1 MRIVKPASQCLI
13 HSQAQINDSREHG
26 RHEQT
31 PRQGED
37 GVCCLR
43 AVLSPVSG
51 TSLFKLPNKAVSVRF
66 RLRTVLEGWWLQ
78 ASAVGPGF
86 GTTLG

>member
-1 MRIVKPASQCLI
+1 MNKMRIVKPASQCLI
-13 HSQAQINDSREHG
+13 HSQGQINDSREHG

-37 GVCCLR
+37 GVCCP
-43 AVLSPVSG
+43 LSPMSG
-51 TSLFKLPNKAVSVRF
+51 ASLFKLPSKAVSVRF
-66 RLRTVLEGWWLQ
+66 SLRTVLEGWWLQ